1 VTDTVYL
8 LKVLLVAICAGWL
21 LYVLGVR
28 VVHAHRWHRAPRP
41 LPPALPQVGESPRP
55 RLPRRGETRAASFNP
70 SNRTAIKRRSA

>member
-1 VTDTVYL
+1 MTDTVYL

-28 VVHAHRWHRAPRP
+28 VVHAHRLHRAPRP
-41 LPPALPQVGESPRP
+41 EPPAIMPRGESLRP
-55 RLPRRGETRAASFNP
+55 RLPRRGEARAASFNP